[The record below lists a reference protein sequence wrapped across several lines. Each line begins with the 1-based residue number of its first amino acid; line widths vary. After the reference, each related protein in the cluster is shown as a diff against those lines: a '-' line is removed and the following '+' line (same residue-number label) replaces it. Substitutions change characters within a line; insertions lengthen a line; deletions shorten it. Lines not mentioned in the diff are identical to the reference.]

1 MRKKDWN
8 ELSKNTKIRILKRKI
23 PINGFDLISLVRD
36 AINAG
41 FYSDATDE
49 EIIEFLIDEGWI
61 WW

>member
-1 MRKKDWN
+1 MRKKDWD

-36 AINAG
+36 VINAG